1 MRVVRIGVLGASRVA
16 PEALFGP
23 ARAVPG
29 AEVAAVAAR
38 DPERA
43 RRYAARHG
51 VPRVLPGYQALL
63 DDPGVDAVYIALP
76 NAAHA
81 EWTLR
86 ALEAGKHVLCEKP
99 LAANARQAAEVAAAA
114 RRTGLVVMEGMHY
127 RHHPLA
133 ERMRVLAGE
142 ALGTVTRVET
152 ANCWPVPRFDGL
164 IYDYALGGGATMIA
178 GCYAIDCLR
187 LVGSASLGEP
197 SATGARAL
205 LRGPGADRAM
215 TGECVFPGGATGRF
229 RCSLWSAARPSM
241 SVRVTGE
248 RGEMRVTGYLMPHL
262 FHRITVRAGGRTW
275 HERLRGEPTYHGQLR
290 AFAAAV
296 LDGAPVATDAA
307 NATATLRLIDAFYH
321 HAGLHPRGLP

>member
-1 MRVVRIGVLGASRVA
+1 MGVLGASRVA

-23 ARAVPG
+23 ARAVP
-29 AEVAAVAAR
+29 EVEVVAVAAR

-51 VPRVLPGYQALL
+51 VPGVRPGYQALL
-63 DDPGVDAVYIALP
+63 EDAGVDAVYIALP

-99 LAANARQAAEVAAAA
+99 LAANARQAEEVAAAA

-133 ERMRVLAGE
+133 ERMRVLARE
-142 ALGTVTRVET
+142 ALGPIIHVET
-152 ANCWPVPRFDGL
+152 ANCWPVPRFDGVL
-164 IYDYALGGGATMIA
+164 YDYGLGGGATMIA

-187 LVGSASLGEP
+187 LVGPGEP
-197 SATGARAL
+197 VVTGARAL
-205 LRGPGADRAM
+205 LRGPGVDRAM

-229 RCSLWSAARPSM
+229 RCSLWSAARPSI

-248 RGEMRVTGYLMPHL
+248 RGELRVSGYLMPQV
-262 FHRITVRAGGRTW
+262 FHRLVLRAGGETRR
-275 HERLRGEPTYHGQLR
+275 ERVPGEPTYLAQLR

-296 LDGAPVATDAA
+296 LSHGRVRTGPENAA
-307 NATATLRLIDAFYH
+307 ATLRLIDGFYRH
-321 HAGLHPRGLP
+321 SGLRPRGLG